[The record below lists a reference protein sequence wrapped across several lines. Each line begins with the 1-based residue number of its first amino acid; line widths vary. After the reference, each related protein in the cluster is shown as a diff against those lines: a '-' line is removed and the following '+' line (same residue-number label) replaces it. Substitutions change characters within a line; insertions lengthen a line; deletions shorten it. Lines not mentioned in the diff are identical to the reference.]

1 MRGPNRRRTPATP
14 VFASAVSKTKAIL
27 MNQKIQGL
35 SILAAGALALLLSS
49 SGDVR
54 AEPLTP
60 GLSTPQWTAY
70 VDDAGTRVD
79 YPENIFP
86 IDDGPAPR
94 GIGRVLRAS
103 DGRALMMVYAEDND
117 ERYSPAGFVR
127 ANFKGAREDL
137 DYDRVTSRFFAL
149 SGAKGDLVFYSRCN
163 FADGAR
169 GPAHCIY
176 LAYPKDEARR
186 WDRIVTRISLSLR
199 PLR

>member
-1 MRGPNRRRTPATP
+1 M
-14 VFASAVSKTKAIL
+14 S
-27 MNQKIQGL
+27 QKIQGL
-35 SILAAGALALLLSS
+35 SILVAGALALLLSS
-49 SGDVR
+49 SGNVG

-70 VDDAGTRVD
+70 VDDAGNGVD

-86 IDDGPAPR
+86 VDDGPAPR

-103 DGRALMMVYAEDND
+103 DGRALMMVYTEDND

-137 DYDRVTSRFFAL
+137 DYDRVTNRFFAL
-149 SGAKGDLVFYSRCN
+149 SGAKDDLVFYSRCN